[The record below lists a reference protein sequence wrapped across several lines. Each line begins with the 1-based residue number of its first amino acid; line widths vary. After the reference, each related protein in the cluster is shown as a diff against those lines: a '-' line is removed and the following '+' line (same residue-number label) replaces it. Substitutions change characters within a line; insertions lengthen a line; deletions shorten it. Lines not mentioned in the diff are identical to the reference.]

1 VGSLTETVMKETEN
15 LLKWKMQSDLTKQ
28 EEARKLDIVQ
38 EQTKRQAD
46 DIDQL
51 KVEKENI
58 EQKLEATL
66 YNQAELS
73 RKVMYTR
80 REGEVLITSLGL
92 LRTTLSK
99 EKDEEE
105 LGRKLTAEQE
115 TAMKDFNSD
124 LDKMQIDQEN
134 ELGELLVRES
144 LVTEDRTKLD
154 TKWQSDIK
162 IFQEKLAEFEA
173 GIEQEQELV
182 HEAAAEEDTV
192 RNQLQEKSDVLRE
205 LESNIADRICDKERR
220 ECALEGQTGEVKQLT
235 GKLQHCIDQSTE
247 AQNQL
252 EAKLKQTDL
261 EAEQLTV
268 RMAELELTRKDAVLK
283 TERLNSTNS
292 RLAQNTRR
300 LENDLAEVKEENRLC
315 SERLVGLEDL
325 REEYAQIEK
334 KLNVAETRNETLK
347 EDLKTM
353 SSLRREKLALKTKY
367 LHLEKE
373 KYEIMENFRKKLGLA
388 EENLRRKRQGLEE
401 NARNMDEEHSL
412 MDEQKAACISE
423 IRKNEE
429 LYSRMDAELQ
439 DINEQIKA
447 AEEEKSRKEMTA
459 DAAKHR
465 LTALVE
471 TEGRMQDELHQ
482 LKQVEETALKE
493 ARQEKDRLRALFDAR
508 SLELLS
514 AKESAKALQ
523 ENTEVKRQELRAN
536 TDMLQD
542 LSRKSA
548 KLEAEV
554 QSKMEKK
561 ERGTQELATA
571 RMRRDAVAQD
581 LLRGKENL
589 QELAGQWQRLSEE
602 HAELKAVAEAQT
614 LTEAE
619 TNTIRDKVLSIKHE
633 LEKIAEHKAEVLRD
647 IQSRR
652 NNLQDL
658 ERAVVEEEMAE
669 KEYRAGVELTF
680 LQIDHDNQMNRK
692 AKEDYLT
699 ELRSKL
705 EDTELR
711 LKEKVAE
718 HDKMEEEKDMVQQQ
732 IRNLETIHI
741 KELEDEIAS
750 LEKKTVTFSV
760 DSRGEKEED
769 TSNRMPPPTPRTLK
783 SPSKASPA
791 KSSQKT
797 KENTLVDDMKSPDP
811 SPKKITTTST
821 SHPSSSTLIT
831 TSEASPADKSTAAKT
846 AIARKGTPTEKSTIP
861 GRKEL
866 TTPKPESKDLT
877 TPKSGGK
884 DLTTPKSGGK
894 DLLFTSTQKN
904 PSQTATSV
912 PESGVMTSAKKP
924 PPAVVKDLYAISD
937 SDDDLIQPAVVAGRK
952 LFNVTSLP
960 PTPASGKKNVLTTPM
975 SAKKFFK
982 SKSPGGSSSQ
992 GYTTPV
998 NMKKNPL
1005 PMSARRTLPGAVHK
1019 GEDDISGRRTMSAP
1033 SSVVGERKTRLGQ
1046 GSLNKVNYAED
1057 WASEEEDNQVAKPTE
1072 EPKPRSEISHLGGF
1086 FGTDSELSEVDGF

>member
-750 LEKKTVTFSV
+750 LEKKKVTFSV

-791 KSSQKT
+791 KSSEKSELT
-797 KENTLVDDMKSPDP
+797 DDMKSPDP
-811 SPKKITTTST
+811 SKISTTTPKSATST
-821 SHPSSSTLIT
+821 PRIA
-831 TSEASPADKSTAAKT
+831 TSVASPADKSTAAAT
-846 AIARKGTPTEKSTIP
+846 ARKGTPTENSTTP
-861 GRKEL
+861 GR
-866 TTPKPESKDLT
+866 KDLT
-877 TPKSGGK
+877 TPKSGRK
-884 DLTTPKSGGK
+884 DLTTPGRGGS
-894 DLLFTSTQKN
+894 STQNN
-904 PSQTATSV
+904 PSQTPPSV
-912 PESGVMTSAKKP
+912 PDSGVMTSAKKP